1 MFKNIHL
8 SYYFFSQEDGI
19 MYHFDREYNRRNT
32 ECVKW
37 DVMSED
43 ILPMWIAD
51 MDFEAPA
58 PIYEAFVKRA
68 NHHVYAYSKLSN
80 EYYQAVID
88 FMQRRHNFHVEKDWI
103 VFTPG
108 VVIALTLGVQ
118 AVTEP
123 GEEVMIL
130 SPVYGPFRGATTAC
144 SRKLIESPLVNNDGY
159 YTIDFDDMEKRITP
173 NTKAFML
180 CSPHNPVGRVWTKEE
195 LTKIAQFCLKH
206 NLYLI
211 ADEIHNDLVFKDH
224 IVMNNISDELA
235 EKTILCTAPSK
246 TFNLAG
252 LQASNIIIKN
262 EELRNKFK
270 TLLGNLHVGSANAF
284 VDSVVI
290 AAYTQCDQWLDEL
303 NEYIKGNLEYFA
315 KEINSIAP
323 LKMHVPEGTYL
334 AWVDC
339 RGLKMTD
346 EELTAF
352 FKEKCHLAFNGGTF
366 FGPEGSGFVRANMAC
381 PRSYVEEAVK
391 RIKAGVASL

>member
-1 MFKNIHL
+1 
-8 SYYFFSQEDGI
+8 
-19 MYHFDREYNRRNT
+19 MYNFDNQYNRKNT

-37 DVMSED
+37 DVFPEKD

-58 PIYEAFVKRA
+58 PIYNAFINRA
-68 NHHVYAYSKLSN
+68 NHHVYAYSKLSDA
-80 EYYQAVID
+80 YYQAVINW
-88 FMQRRHNFHVEKDWI
+88 MQRRHNFHVEKDWI

-108 VVIALTLGVQ
+108 VVVALTLGVQ

-144 SRKLIESPLVNNDGY
+144 GRKLIESPLVNSDGY

-195 LTKIAQFCLKH
+195 LEKIVAFCQKH

-211 ADEIHNDLVFKDH
+211 ADEIHNDLIFKDH
-224 IVMNNISDELA
+224 IVINNISGDLA
-235 EKTILCTAPSK
+235 ERTILCTAPSK

-262 EELRNKFK
+262 KELREKFT

-290 AAYTQCDQWLDEL
+290 AAYTECDEWLDEL
-303 NEYIKGNLEYFA
+303 NLYLKGNMDYFS
-315 KEINSIAP
+315 KEINQISP
-323 LKMHVPEGTYL
+323 LKMWNPEGTYL

-339 RGLKMTD
+339 RGMRMTD
-346 EELTAF
+346 DELTAF
-352 FKEKCHLAFNGGTF
+352 FKEKCGLALNNGTF
-366 FGPEGSGFVRANMAC
+366 FGPEGSGFVRINLAC
-381 PRSYVEEAVK
+381 PRAYVEEAVT
-391 RIKAGVASL
+391 RIKNGMASLN